1 MQKHLST
8 LLIAVLQL
16 LVIPTLAQWTTIP
29 LSLTGFS
36 PNRLNEPAA
45 TTVGSKAIFAGGVA
59 TYQGLI
65 GPRTNSLVTI
75 YDDATGQITSAGLS
89 IDRTQLGAGS
99 VGNLAFFAGGR
110 SGGPLVF
117 NNNSTRVDIY
127 NSSTSQWSLA
137 ELSQA
142 RANMGVAS
150 AGSKILFA
158 GGASYGFGYVSGPN
172 PYLGIVPTNY
182 NTVDIYDTATNQW
195 SVSQLPRVS
204 GEYLAAVSIGNQIW
218 FAQKGLLDI
227 YDVSTGQWSADSIP
241 LQNNN
246 YSVTRAG
253 NKILFVGR
261 DYPGSSKVAIYDA
274 ITGQWSESNLSQ
286 ARSQS
291 TAVSLGNKA
300 FFASQGSADIDVYN
314 ATTNQWSVLNFPRLI
329 GERIAATPVSNK
341 LVFSGDGPLEI
352 NIYTEA
358 ASSNTAPSTTG
369 LANQTLTIGQSVQL
383 DVAPAFSDA
392 ETPGSLTFTATGLPT
407 GLNLTG
413 SIISGNTSLTGIATV
428 TVKATDPGSLSV
440 STQFTLTVL
449 PTPVVGSPLQLL
461 NPLYNCQTGAF
472 HFNTSGGDGT
482 PIEYYAV
489 PGITG
494 WTTNPDQFVDRETRT
509 AADAQPILLRARQ
522 SGKEVS
528 LLWDIRAQCPL
539 GNTTSLRLVAP
550 SYSCSSGAFTF
561 QTTGGDGSAIE
572 FMAIGITGW
581 TTNPNQFV
589 DRETRTAADAPVIT
603 LRARQNGL
611 EVSYEWNIRS
621 VCPVGSFRAGAATE
635 QMADLQVSVLG
646 NPIRGTSVEVEIT
659 GAQDQPLLL
668 QAFSESGRLIN
679 SYQVERASAIQRQQ
693 LEVGKSAGGLLFL
706 RVTTPTQHKT
716 VKVIQ
721 P

>member
-1 MQKHLST
+1 MQKHLLT
-8 LLIAVLQL
+8 LSIVVLQL
-16 LVIPTLAQWTTIP
+16 LAIPTLAQWTTIP

-45 TTVGSKAIFAGGVA
+45 NAVGSKAIFAGGVV
-59 TYQGLI
+59 TYQSLS
-65 GPRTNSLVTI
+65 GPRTSSLVTI
-75 YDDATGQITSAGLS
+75 YDDATGQVTSSELS
-89 IDRTQLGAGS
+89 IGRTQLGAGS

-110 SGGPLVF
+110 SGGPIVF
-117 NNNSTRVDIY
+117 NNNSARVDIY
-127 NSSTSQWSLA
+127 NSSTNQWSLA

-204 GEYLAAVSIGNQIW
+204 GEYLAAVSVGNQIW

-227 YDVSTGQWSADSIP
+227 YNVSTGQWLADSIP

-261 DYPGSSKVAIYDA
+261 DNPGSSKVAIYHVV
-274 ITGQWSESNLSQ
+274 TGQWSESNLSQ
-286 ARSQS
+286 VRSQL

-300 FFASQGSADIDVYN
+300 FFAGQGSASIDVYD
-314 ATTNQWSVLNFPRLI
+314 ATTNQWSILNFPRSI
-329 GERIAATPVSNK
+329 GESIAATPVSNK
-341 LVFSGDGPLEI
+341 LLFSGDGPLEI

-369 LANQTLTIGQSVQL
+369 LANQTIITGQSVQL
-383 DVAPAFSDA
+383 DVAPAFSDD

-407 GLNLTG
+407 GLSLTG
-413 SIISGNTSLTGIATV
+413 SVISGSTSLTGIATV
-428 TVKATDPGSLSV
+428 TIRATDPGSLSI

-449 PTPVVGSPLQLL
+449 PTSSTSSPLQLVM
-461 NPLYNCQTGAF
+461 PLYNCQTGAF

-494 WTTNPDQFVDRETRT
+494 WTTNPDQFVDQETRT
-509 AADAQPILLRARQ
+509 AADAQPITLRARQ

-528 LLWDIRAQCPL
+528 LLWDIRAQCPI
-539 GNTTSLRLVAP
+539 GNTTSLRLIAP

-603 LRARQNGL
+603 LRARQNGSV
-611 EVSYEWNIRS
+611 VSYDWNIRS
-621 VCPVGSFRAGAATE
+621 VCPIGSFRVGTVVESAAG
-635 QMADLQVSVLG
+635 LQVRVLG
-646 NPIRGTSVEVEIT
+646 NPIKEANAELEIE
-659 GAQDQPLLL
+659 GAEGQPLLI

-679 SYQVERASAIQRQQ
+679 SHQLERASASQRQQ
-693 LEVGKSAGGLLFL
+693 IDVGKSSGSVLLL
-706 RVTTPTQHKT
+706 RVTTPTQSKT
-716 VKVIQ
+716 VKVIKQ
-721 P
+721 